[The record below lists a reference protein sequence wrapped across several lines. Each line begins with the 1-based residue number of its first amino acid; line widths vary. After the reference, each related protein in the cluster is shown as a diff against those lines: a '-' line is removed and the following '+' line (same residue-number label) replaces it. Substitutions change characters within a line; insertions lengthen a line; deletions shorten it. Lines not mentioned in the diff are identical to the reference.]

1 MLDKFDAKKVANFGR
16 TFQIN
21 ATFLLCNFFLNLVNL
36 NQLGWIDIYWQYS
49 SILGEEFA
57 LPIKL
62 IAAIIPFFAIFSL
75 ARITAIH
82 DTPLKESF
90 FEKGVVKI
98 GYKERLC
105 FLFKSKLF
113 LIKLIVFSIFTF
125 ITSWTYA
132 GVAQFV
138 STDILSW
145 VIIVCFIPLIVL
157 GHTTAIKVWVAQKV
171 IEEEEKRLNANKKKK
186 KRGFLKDVLLVFFA
200 YIIGG
205 IGLMML
211 LPIFRTFI
219 IVGKRTIT
227 LKFIFLVAF
236 ILIIPKVVEYIR
248 AYSKRRS
255 FLKRLYRICKEK
267 NYKLSKINYRYR
279 SATGIYKGESFSVYI
294 GDRRFSCKLIGCP
307 KKHLPLFIF
316 KDGNG
321 AFLKITRF
329 LRIEL
334 KRTQINFNFSY
345 EAEGKK
351 VLILNPT
358 PKFVYTY
365 FMGKTSEIDNADII
379 GGYEIY
385 TATAFLNAL
394 ERDCI
399 DID

>member
-1 MLDKFDAKKVANFGR
+1 MFENVDLKKIAKFGR

-21 ATFLLCNFFLNLVNL
+21 LVFLLCNFIVNSY
-36 NQLGWIDIYWQYS
+36 NSSQLGWIDIYWQYN
-49 SILGEEFA
+49 SILAEEFA

-62 IAAIIPFFAIFSL
+62 ITAIIPFFAVFSL
-75 ARITAIH
+75 ARITAIY
-82 DTPLKESF
+82 DTPLKNSF
-90 FEKGVVKI
+90 FESGIEKI
-98 GYKERLC
+98 DYINSLK

-113 LIKLIVFSIFTF
+113 LIKLVAFSIFTF
-125 ITSWTYA
+125 ITPRIYE
-132 GVAQFV
+132 GVAQFLPP
-138 STDILSW
+138 DILPW
-145 VIIVCFIPLIVL
+145 VIVLCFIPLITL
-157 GHTTAIKVWVAQKV
+157 GHTTAIKVWVKQKA
-171 IEEEEKRLNANKKKK
+171 IEEEEKRLNKKKK
-186 KRGFLKDVLLVFFA
+186 KKGFFKDTLLVILA
-200 YIIGG
+200 YIVGG
-205 IGLMML
+205 IGFMTL
-211 LPIFRTFI
+211 LPVFRAFI

-227 LKFIFLVAF
+227 FRFLILVAV
-236 ILIIPKVVEYIR
+236 IPVLPIISRYIR
-248 AYSKRRS
+248 AYNKRRK
-255 FLKRLYRICKEK
+255 FLKRLYKICEER
-267 NYKLSKINYRYR
+267 NYTLSKINFRYR

-321 AFLKITRF
+321 AFLKITRL

-334 KRTQINFNFSY
+334 KRTQINFNFGY

-365 FMGKTSEIDNADII
+365 FMGKTSEVENADII